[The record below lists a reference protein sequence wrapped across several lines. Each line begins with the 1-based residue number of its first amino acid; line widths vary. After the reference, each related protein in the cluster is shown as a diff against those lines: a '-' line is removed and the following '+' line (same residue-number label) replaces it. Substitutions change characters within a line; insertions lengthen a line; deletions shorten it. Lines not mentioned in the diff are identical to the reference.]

1 MVALQDRSVEGFAG
15 PGVCGSPAA
24 GAGEAGPL
32 GLSLSHT
39 WPDVEIPVG
48 KFGLRIAEGGRCC
61 RIRESMPPRPSP
73 FPDKKRGQVRGFS
86 AGSRS
91 RMLEFLQCVDRAKV
105 AGLYFGTLTIPAGR
119 QCTWAQAE
127 AYRRAWVKRFRRR
140 WGSSG
145 WFMVW
150 RKEAHSSGLPHLH
163 FILFWLGHVPHLVNQ
178 FRPWNDDA
186 WAEVIGTAVTSSVR
200 TECRVELL
208 KSWNG
213 ATMYCAKYMAKVDE
227 QKLPARTGRMWGVE
241 NRKLVPRRISFLG
254 LEHKPGCQVRRQ
266 LRKYRARCSR
276 RWKVHVPGQGWKF
289 LQPGEAGDSMAGA
302 ARRAGYKVRQVRVR
316 GLVTIRS
323 GSGPA
328 RDMVT
333 PDFEILRAVG
343 PGSVRA
349 VTGGL
354 FYIDPALVWR
364 VVRCFSDG
372 CTIDYSTGELL

>member
-1 MVALQDRSVEGFAG
+1 MVALQDRSVRGYGG
-15 PGVCGSPAA
+15 PGGSGSPAA
-24 GAGEAGPL
+24 GAGVAGPL

-39 WPDVEIPVG
+39 WPDPVIPVG
-48 KFGLRIAEGGRCC
+48 KFALLIAEGGRCA
-61 RIRESMPPRPSP
+61 RVREVMPPRPP
-73 FPDKKRGQVRGFS
+73 VLPDVKRGQVRGFS

-91 RMLEFLQCVDRAKV
+91 RMLEFLQCVDRTKV

-119 QCTWAQAE
+119 ACTWAQAE
-127 AYRRAWVKRFRRR
+127 GYRRAWVKRFRRR
-140 WGSSG
+140 WGASG

-150 RKEAHSSGLPHLH
+150 RKEAHESGLPHLH
-163 FILFWLGHVPHLVNQ
+163 FIVGWLGRVPHLVNQ

-186 WAEVIGTAVTSSVR
+186 WAEVIGTAGVTSVR

-213 ATMYCAKYMAKVDE
+213 ATCYCAKYMAKVDE

-254 LEHKPGCQVRRQ
+254 LEHQPGCQVRRQ
-266 LRKYRARCSR
+266 LRKYRGRCSR
-276 RWKVHVPGQGWKF
+276 RWKVFVPGEGWKF
-289 LQPGEAGDSMAGA
+289 LQPGESGDVMASA
-302 ARRAGYKVRQVRVR
+302 ARRCGLKVRQVRVS
-316 GLVTIRS
+316 GLVTIRT
-323 GSGPA
+323 GTGPG

-333 PDFEILRAVG
+333 PDFQILRSVG
-343 PGSVRA
+343 PGSVRS

-354 FYIDPALVWR
+354 FYVDPQLVWR

-372 CTIDYSTGELL
+372 RTINYSTGELI